1 MRCWTVT
8 IILDLWLLSSF
19 EIWINWTREQI
30 PKFTGST
37 NKWSIP
43 EVFLVNTFGNDRIP
57 VSWLRRRL
65 FMDGDNI
72 DIKLLKH
79 SGAMP
84 CNNLKR
90 MSFFL
95 YSLRYH
101 TGSRYN
107 SRSRGVLYCNYN
119 NKPQLTRRVQ
129 AFMTHH
135 RSIHRS
141 HSYLDFHL
149 RFSKRQS
156 LPPTTPWIPNKKRA
170 LSLKSLLVFFVVL
183 VLVHEFLVKLAQ
195 PFVHRGNFFFRG

>member
-1 MRCWTVT
+1 MQLWVIEWCTNGKRLNLAWPGEERLRSSKFENTRRKFDTNRISSWIVFVHCLLKVFSIMRCWTVT

-19 EIWINWTREQI
+19 QKWINWTREQI

-72 DIKLLKH
+72 DMKLLKH

-90 MSFFL
+90 MSFL

-119 NKPQLTRRVQ
+119 NKPQ
-129 AFMTHH
+129 
-135 RSIHRS
+135 
-141 HSYLDFHL
+141 
-149 RFSKRQS
+149 
-156 LPPTTPWIPNKKRA
+156 
-170 LSLKSLLVFFVVL
+170 
-183 VLVHEFLVKLAQ
+183 
-195 PFVHRGNFFFRG
+195 